1 MNKLLYLL
9 FLSIFLL
16 EFFSTQLGLFGRY
29 VTWLP
34 EIISMMAILI
44 ISARFILVGGKDT
57 PQKVVFFLGLFFL
70 NIIIGA
76 ILNQVPAGPLVAGI
90 RNYLKYLPFFVLPF
104 FYRFSSEQINGQ
116 LKLLLFLFLIQC
128 PVALYQRFVITAG
141 ANIITGDWVRGTLTE
156 SGLLTVAL
164 TCAIAVLM
172 TFYLAKR
179 ISLKYFILLFTF
191 LFIPMTI
198 NETKAAFVLLPFA
211 LFLPMH
217 FSAAGIK
224 LKQLIPM
231 LGFITVAGI
240 AFIFIYDYLITPRW
254 GYGIIDFLTT
264 EGRTENYLYKG
275 TTKGHIGSM
284 GKMDSYIVAFQT
296 LSDDILNLLF
306 GLGIGNI
313 SESFVPGLSGEY
325 AEKYKFFY
333 PHTTELSLTLWELG
347 MFGVMLYFALFFL
360 VYKDS
365 RRLSKQDGLIGILS
379 NAMSTVTVLMFI
391 SEFYITVFQE
401 NVTGCLYWYFSGLI
415 ISEHFRYRKQKR
427 L

>member
-16 EFFSTQLGLFGRY
+16 EFLSLQLGLFGRY

-34 EIISMMAILI
+34 EILSMLAILI

-57 PQKVVFFLGLFFL
+57 PQKVVFFLFLFFS

-76 ILNQVPAGPLVAGI
+76 ILNQVPAGPLVAGL
-90 RNYLKYLPFFVLPF
+90 RNYLKCIPFFILPF
-104 FYRFSSEQINGQ
+104 FYRFSSEQINRQ

-128 PVALYQRFVITAG
+128 PIALYQRFVITAN
-141 ANIITGDWVRGTLTE
+141 ANIITGDWVKGTLTA
-156 SGLLTVAL
+156 SGILTVAL

-172 TFYLAKR
+172 TFYLAKK

-191 LFIPMTI
+191 LFLPITI
-198 NETKAAFVLLPFA
+198 NETKSALILLPLA
-211 LFLPMH
+211 LLLPMH

-275 TTKGHIGSM
+275 GQIGST
-284 GKMDSYIVAFQT
+284 GKMDSYIVAFKT
-296 LSDDILNLLF
+296 LS
-306 GLGIGNI
+306 
-313 SESFVPGLSGEY
+313 
-325 AEKYKFFY
+325 
-333 PHTTELSLTLWELG
+333 
-347 MFGVMLYFALFFL
+347 
-360 VYKDS
+360 
-365 RRLSKQDGLIGILS
+365 R
-379 NAMSTVTVLMFI
+379 
-391 SEFYITVFQE
+391 
-401 NVTGCLYWYFSGLI
+401 
-415 ISEHFRYRKQKR
+415 
-427 L
+427 